1 MSFIRF
7 WMGFT
12 VVGLA
17 ATVAILYWAIKARQ
31 FGEPDRAAYLPL
43 GGVPDEPPRTKGND
57 GKVLAGVLGVGIA
70 VLAASVALSLT
81 W

>member
-17 ATVAILYWAIKARQ
+17 ATVTILYWALKARQ

-43 GGVPDEPPRTKGND
+43 GGVPAEPPATRGRD
-57 GKVLAGVLGVGIA
+57 GKVLAGVLGLGIA
-70 VLAASVALSLT
+70 VLVTATVLSMV